1 MDLSPNK
8 SFFML
13 FGVKDEFQT
22 DLVSNTVTIKIS
34 IEENVL
40 GTTITSNNERNFKLQ
55 KNIYNLRN
63 FHLFESQN
71 PRTKQYS
78 LDCIAYTASQL

>member
-1 MDLSPNK
+1 
-8 SFFML
+8 ML